1 MSARTHVTQLR
12 VAAMLGL
19 ALLVTACASAPEAP
33 EGAAAARA
41 ELTRLQS
48 DPQLATRAPQALQEA
63 EAAVVAAEQPENDE
77 AKASHRVFMAERKV
91 ALARALATARLAEDE
106 RAQLAQQRDEARL
119 RARTEEA
126 VAARD
131 QAVMAQA
138 AAAGAQQHSAELQ
151 REIDALRAKTTDQGL
166 VLTLGDV
173 LFETG
178 RADLKPGA
186 VVDLDRLVT
195 FLAKYPER
203 TVIIEGHTD
212 NVPIG
217 NALYPSNWEL
227 SSVRAS
233 SVVRLFIDNGV
244 APLRLTAIG
253 HGANRPVDGN
263 DTPEGRLRNRRVQ
276 LMIMSNLPDV
286 LKDVPIELGR

>member
-212 NVPIG
+212 NVG
-217 NALYPSNWEL
+217 STESNMTL
-227 SSVRAS
+227 SRNRAESVRS
-233 SVVRLFIDNGV
+233 YLMQHSVDPGRIEARGMGESVPV
-244 APLRLTAIG
+244 A
-253 HGANRPVDGN
+253 ANDSAG
-263 DTPEGRLRNRRVQ
+263 GRQQNRRVE
-276 LMIMSNLPDV
+276 IIVSNQ
-286 LKDVPIELGR
+286 